1 MQARERGWKARRNR
15 SNATESARIPLSKS
29 LPNDSSDARLS
40 FRLIALLV
48 AMSGIGWLSLNILVP
63 ALPAITAKLETDPG
77 SVQLT
82 VSLYLVGLA
91 FSQLLLGPLS
101 RSEEHT
107 SELQSRQYLV
117 CRLLL
122 EKKKKKYNTRY
133 LETKKN
139 ITNIKHH

>member
-1 MQARERGWKARRNR
+1 MQARERGWKTRRNR

-29 LPNDSSDARLS
+29 IPNDSSDARLS

-48 AMSGIGWLSLNILVP
+48 AMSGIGSLSLNILVP
-63 ALPAITAKLETDPG
+63 ALPAITAKLEADPG

-122 EKKKKKYNTRY
+122 EKKKKKKIIA
-133 LETKKN
+133 KK
-139 ITNIKHH
+139 IKRKKKTNI